1 MSTPEITVIIID
13 DHPLFRQG
21 VANALSLEADVRVL
35 GQADNG
41 EQGLEMIRSL
51 QPKVAIV
58 DINLPGINGQQLTR
72 QVIADRLSSRVI
84 LLTAYD
90 DLNQK
95 IHAMRVGAAAF
106 CTKDIQPE
114 ILAKTL
120 RSVASGRFV
129 IDGQEMDA
137 LRVAEWIRFH
147 AGEKQIDLEDVGEVF
162 TPLSR
167 REMEV
172 LICLARGLSNKE
184 IAMKL
189 GISHQTVKN
198 HVTSILDKLGVEDR
212 TQAALF
218 ALQQGWVRL
227 HG

>member
-1 MSTPEITVIIID
+1 MQEITVVVID

-21 VANALSLEADVRVL
+21 VVNALSLEADVRVL
-35 GQADNG
+35 GQAESG
-41 EQGLEMIRSL
+41 EQGLELIRSL

-58 DINLPGINGQQLTR
+58 DINLPGINGQQVTR
-72 QVIADRLSSRVI
+72 QVIADRLLSRVI

-90 DLNQK
+90 DQNQK
-95 IHAMRVGAAAF
+95 IHAMRIGAAAF

-114 ILAKTL
+114 VLARTL
-120 RSVASGRFV
+120 RTVAAGRYV
-129 IDGQEMDA
+129 VDGQEMDA
-137 LRVAEWIRFH
+137 VGVAEWVH
-147 AGEKQIDLEDVGEVF
+147 LYAGERQIDLDEGEVF

-172 LICLARGLSNKE
+172 LVCLARGLSNKE
-184 IAMKL
+184 IAVTL

-198 HVTSILDKLGVEDR
+198 HVTAILDKLGVEDR

>member
-1 MSTPEITVIIID
+1 MAAQEITIIIVD

-21 VANALSLEADVRVL
+21 VANALSLEPDVRVL
-35 GQADNG
+35 GQAGTG
-41 EQGLEMIRSL
+41 EQGLEMIRDL

-58 DINLPGINGQQLTR
+58 DINLPGMNGQQLTR
-72 QVIADRLSSRVI
+72 QVVADRLPSRVI

-90 DLNQK
+90 DRNQK

-106 CTKDIQPE
+106 CTKDIRPE
-114 ILAKTL
+114 ALAKIL
-120 RSVASGRFV
+120 RSVALGRFIV
-129 IDGQEMDA
+129 DGEEMDA
-137 LRVAEWIRFH
+137 AGVSEWVQVQ
-147 AGEKQIDLEDVGEVF
+147 AGERQINLEGSEVF

-172 LICLARGLSNKE
+172 LICLARGFSNKE
-184 IAMKL
+184 IAMNL

-198 HVTSILDKLGVEDR
+198 HVTAILDKLGVQDR

-227 HG
+227 QG